1 MQLSLQTFTSLI
13 QNMAAAVQSAASQIL
28 DLTVGS
34 TTRAILEASASV
46 ALWMQWL
53 ILQVLQATRA
63 ATSTGS
69 DLDSWMNDFSLTR
82 LAASPASGIVTFSR
96 FTSTSVGFIP
106 VGTTV
111 RTADLSQTFS
121 VVGAATVPTFSGT
134 QNGYVLAIGVSSLD
148 VPVTA
153 LTPGSAGNV
162 QAGSVTLLGTAVPGV
177 DQVTNSAAF
186 QGGLDAES
194 DNAFRSRFQSFMA
207 SRSRATPAA
216 VGFAVQSIQQG
227 LDYAIQENVDQT
239 GNPAL
244 GNFVVTVD
252 DGTGYPSVA
261 LLASVQSAVD
271 AVRPI
276 ASTFSIQAPSVVYAN
291 VSLTVAFGLATS
303 NQAVLSAVTTGLTNF
318 INSLTLG
325 SGLPLTKVAQVAYE
339 SCPAVNNVSQIL
351 INGTGNDL
359 AVGPSQ
365 VIKCGLVV
373 VT

>member
-1 MQLSLQTFTSLI
+1 VQLSLQTFTSLI
-13 QNMAAAVQSAASQIL
+13 QNMAASVQSAASQIL
-28 DLTVGS
+28 DLGVGS
-34 TTRAILEASASV
+34 TTRAILEASASI

-69 DLDSWMNDFSLTR
+69 DLDSWMNDFSLKR
-82 LAASPASGIVTFSR
+82 LRASPASGIVTFSR
-96 FTSTSVGFIP
+96 FTPTSVGFIP

-111 RTADLSQTFS
+111 RTADLSQTFL
-121 VVGAATVPTFSGT
+121 VVGAASIPAFSST
-134 QNGYVLAIGVSSLD
+134 QDGYVLVAGTSSLD

-153 LTPGSAGNV
+153 MSPGSAGNV

-194 DNAFRSRFQSFMA
+194 DDAFRSRFQSFMA

-216 VGFAVQSIQQG
+216 IGFAVQSIQQG
-227 LDYAIQENVDQT
+227 LIYAIQENVDQT

-276 ASTFSIQAPSVVYAN
+276 GSTFSVQAPGVVYAN
-291 VSLTVAFGLATS
+291 VSLTVAFGSITS
-303 NQAVLSAVTTGLTNF
+303 SQAVISAVTAGLTNF
-318 INSLTLG
+318 INALTLG
-325 SGLPLTKVAQVAYE
+325 SSLPLTKIAQVAYQ
-339 SCPAVNNVSQIL
+339 SYPAVTNVSQIL
-351 INGTGNDL
+351 INGTENDL
-359 AVGPSQ
+359 AAGPSQ

>member
-1 MQLSLQTFTSLI
+1 MQLSLQTFTSLV

-34 TTRAILEASASV
+34 TTRAILEASASI

-69 DLDSWMNDFSLTR
+69 DLDSWMDDFSLER
-82 LAASPASGIVTFSR
+82 LPASPASGIVTFSR
-96 FTSTSVGFIP
+96 FTPTLTGFIP

-121 VVGAATVPTFSGT
+121 VVGAANIPAFSSA
-134 QNGYVLAIGVSSLD
+134 QNGYVLAVGISSLD

-153 LTPGSAGNV
+153 VSPGSAGNV
-162 QAGSVTLLGTAVPGV
+162 QAGSVTLLGTAVPGI

-186 QGGLDAES
+186 QGGMDAES
-194 DNAFRSRFQSFMA
+194 DSAFRSRFQSFMA

-216 VGFAVQSIQQG
+216 IGFAVLSIQQG
-227 LDYAIQENVDQT
+227 LNYTIQENIDQM
-239 GNPAL
+239 GNPTL

-252 DGTGYPSVA
+252 DGTGYPSAA
-261 LLASVQSAVD
+261 LLATVQSAID
-271 AVRPI
+271 SVRPI
-276 ASTFSIQAPSVVYAN
+276 GSTFSVQAPSVTYAN
-291 VSLTVAFGLATS
+291 VSLTVTSGPSTSSQTVLA
-303 NQAVLSAVTTGLTNF
+303 AVTTGVTNF
-318 INSLTLG
+318 INSLPLG
-325 SGLPLTKVAQVAYE
+325 SSLPLTKIAQIAYE
-339 SCPAVNNVSQIL
+339 SCSAVTNVGQLL
-351 INGTGNDL
+351 INGAANDL
-359 AVGPSQ
+359 VASPSQ